1 MSGPFESW
9 SWLGTISGK
18 LNPPGL
24 SLDVVVGDVSL
35 GFGASVVFGAAV
47 VVFGGVFVGLGD
59 FFEEDVVV
67 FAFGIDSVVVEVDDF
82 KIEVVSLVSVSQLVE
97 MGEGFRDF
105 VTAVGV
111 ADLLFAVLRGVPVLS
126 GKLLLLSLIHI

>member
-35 GFGASVVFGAAV
+35 GFGASVVSF
-47 VVFGGVFVGLGD
+47 
-59 FFEEDVVV
+59 
-67 FAFGIDSVVVEVDDF
+67 
-82 KIEVVSLVSVSQLVE
+82 VSVSPLVE
-97 MGEGFRDF
+97 LGEGFRDF

-111 ADLLFAVLRGVPVLS
+111 ADILFAVLRGQWWQWEQFSESVT
-126 GKLLLLSLIHI
+126 

>member
-1 MSGPFESW
+1 MSGPFESS

-35 GFGASVVFGAAV
+35 GFGASVVVGAAV
-47 VVFGGVFVGLGD
+47 VVFGGVFVGFGD

-67 FAFGIDSVVVEVDDF
+67 FAFGIDSMVVEVDDL
-82 KIEVVSLVSVSQLVE
+82 KMEVAS
-97 MGEGFRDF
+97 F
-105 VTAVGV
+105 V
-111 ADLLFAVLRGVPVLS
+111 
-126 GKLLLLSLIHI
+126 